1 MPFRTCGPPQ
11 DHNLFFNTCH
21 HRIGTKTACLLRFR
35 FFTFP
40 LGVSFPQSFKNP
52 NYTKEIC
59 FPLIPLRPSSPSQN
73 SPHCEHLEPRNRINR
88 RVPSGTKMNTN
99 EWRSTRGI
107 RRRKAVF
114 DLNVAPTD
122 LEGTS
127 ASVRA
132 SPIVP
137 SCDLQRESVPS
148 QPAPAMIDVDAIEDD
163 VVESSASAFAEAR
176 SKSTGARRR
185 RLMVDVESGERVSA
199 GGTTRLTPN
208 KRRRVPPN
216 QPVIDC
222 EHVQSVCSSKA
233 PPPPP
238 EEPKFSCPICM
249 CPFTE
254 EMSTKCGHI
263 FCKGCIKMAIS
274 RQNKCPTCRKKV
286 TAKEL
291 IRVFLPTTR

>member
-11 DHNLFFNTCH
+11 NHNLFLDTCQN
-21 HRIGTKTACLLRFR
+21 RIDAKTACLLRFR
-35 FFTFP
+35 FFTF
-40 LGVSFPQSFKNP
+40 LWVLSQSFKNP

-59 FPLIPLRPSSPSQN
+59 FPLIPLRPKIRLTVSTSNLESKSSLQ
-73 SPHCEHLEPRNRINR
+73 
-88 RVPSGTKMNTN
+88 VPISLLIMNTN

-114 DLNVAPTD
+114 DLNVALTD

-127 ASVRA
+127 ASVRV

-137 SCDLQRESVPS
+137 SCDLQRESEPS
-148 QPAPAMIDVDAIEDD
+148 HPPPAMIDVDAIEDD

-185 RLMVDVESGERVSA
+185 RLMVDVESG
-199 GGTTRLTPN
+199 GTTRLSPN

-222 EHVQSVCSSKA
+222 EHVPDDTSSSVCSSKAA